1 MDRWQPCTADTAPI
15 VECTVTYEVHCN
27 VTKIIRL
34 KRDWEDAWYYL
45 VIEI

>member
-27 VTKIIRL
+27 VKKIIRL
-34 KRDWEDAWYYL
+34 KRDWKDAWYYL

>member
-27 VTKIIRL
+27 ITKIIRL
-34 KRDWEDAWYYL
+34 KRDWKDAWYYL
-45 VIEI
+45 LIEI

>member
-27 VTKIIRL
+27 NKNNPL
-34 KRDWEDAWYYL
+34 KKGLGGCMVLFTD
-45 VIEI
+45 